1 MSIPLNNDTV
11 DLSAYPTLPRLKGV
25 FVTGTDTGV
34 GKTVIAGAIAMI
46 LKERG
51 IAIDVFKPAATGCTR
66 TPGGLISEDGAFLA
80 ACADSR
86 RRLSCIT
93 PLRFCRALAPNVAAS
108 LEGAAVDLDLI
119 FEEYTRMAETAD
131 TVVVEGVGGIMC
143 PLSAEFKVI
152 HFAAMTGLPLVI
164 VAPPGLGMI
173 NHTLLTIHAAR
184 SAGIDI
190 AGIIINR
197 YVGELDVDG
206 RGLHARDDDEIAR
219 MTNPKQVSLL
229 GRTPVLCIVM
239 EDADTSVSDVR
250 LGREVI
256 NAVRGVDWM
265 SIIRRT

>member
-1 MSIPLNNDTV
+1 MSIPSHNTAV
-11 DLSAYPTLPRLKGV
+11 DISAYPKLPRCRGV
-25 FVTGTDTGV
+25 FITGTDTAV

-46 LKERG
+46 LKDRG
-51 IAIDVFKPAATGCTR
+51 IAVDVFKPAATGCVR
-66 TPGGLISEDGAFLA
+66 APGGLISADGAFLA

-86 RRLSCIT
+86 RSLPCIT
-93 PLRFCRALAPNVAAS
+93 PLRFSRALAPNVAAS
-108 LEGAAVDLDLI
+108 LEGAAVDLDLV
-119 FEEYTRMAETAD
+119 FEEYTRMAETAE

-143 PLSAEFKVI
+143 PLSGEFKVI

-164 VAPPGLGMI
+164 VVPPGLGMI

-184 SAGIDI
+184 SAGIDV

-197 YVGELDVDG
+197 YVGELDVNG

-229 GRTPVLCIVM
+229 GRVPVLCIVM

-250 LGREVI
+250 LGRDVLR
-256 NAVRGVDWM
+256 AVRGVDWM
-265 SIIRRT
+265 SIIRQT